1 MAFVANFEEV
11 ELLGALQPIPESI
24 KVDAGPKRKLYI
36 LSRQLFQDVRSSVQ
50 EICDLPESAV
60 RNDKKVLTGPAR
72 VGKSL
77 LLYLCANDC
86 IKSKKWFV
94 VYIGNASGYN
104 GISDVMVAR
113 YILSII
119 HRANEQLAGSS
130 TKLDEILG
138 LIKEGMQD
146 SSKACENLR
155 EFFLRIYDCGVPVF
169 IGIDQWN
176 CLQSNVGITQPLLKS
191 LFDKYNKFRLV
202 WGYSLLAVSSSY
214 GLHKSEMFTDH
225 EVALAE
231 KRLKLLI
238 EQEWLAIVDRYRQHN
253 LIPPETALS
262 NESLHKLTGFVPR
275 LLLTVKLE
283 YEVLKVQGYKEW
295 KDINTFNIS
304 NISRKYFEA
313 KVETV
318 ISRHRE
324 TVDIEFAALVVI
336 NKYDNLMSSSSPW
349 IDSGLFALGPD
360 GLPVP
365 IAADVL
371 TAMYNVVKTQSD
383 QIISIIAN
391 TDAKWVAFELF
402 VKLGFLRNK
411 VMDFPVRRL
420 DGEEEKDLTLSI
432 SMKNHFFQE
441 QDQPLP
447 NKDPL
452 EDTMIV
458 CYEGHPVA
466 DLVIYSG
473 GKLFLVSIT
482 LESYTKHRTSAADVF
497 KIKVGNS
504 GKSVLEYYCEASP
517 YPDLVSLGQ
526 SDKWTEALK
535 DNVKFVF
542 VTIDNTNHN
551 QNSMKNS
558 GAKSVYRI
566 NGELLQK
573 FGNSYN
579 LFLPQN

>member
-24 KVDAGPKRKLYI
+24 KMDLGPERKLNI

-60 RNDKKVLTGPAR
+60 RNDKKVLTGPAG

-94 VYIGNASGYN
+94 VYIGMTSKFH
-104 GISDVMVAR
+104 DMPDELVAR
-113 YILSII
+113 NILTII

-130 TKLDEILG
+130 TKLDEILA
-138 LIKEGMQD
+138 LIKEGKQD

-155 EFFLRIYDCGVPVF
+155 EVFLRIYDCGVPVF

-176 CLQSNVGITQPLLKS
+176 CLQPSGGITQPLLKS
-191 LFDKYNKFRLV
+191 LFDKYNKFELV
-202 WGYSLLAVSSSY
+202 WGYSLLAVSSSFD
-214 GLHKSEMFTDH
+214 LHKSGMFTDY
-225 EVALAE
+225 EAALAE
-231 KRLKLLI
+231 RRLELLA
-238 EQEWLAIVDRYRQHN
+238 EQEWLAIVGNYRQRG
-253 LIPPETALS
+253 LIPPETSLS
-262 NESLHKLTGFVPR
+262 NDSLHKLTGFVPR
-275 LLLTVKLE
+275 LLVSVKLE
-283 YEVLKVQGYKEW
+283 YEELKVKGYKEW
-295 KDINTFNIS
+295 KDINTFNVS
-304 NISRKYFEA
+304 NINRKYFEA

-318 ISRHRE
+318 TSRHRE
-324 TVDIEFAALVVI
+324 TEDIEFAALVVI
-336 NKYDNLMSSSSPW
+336 NKYDNLMSYSSPW

-360 GLPVP
+360 GLPRP

-383 QIISIIAN
+383 QIIFLLAN
-391 TDAKWVAFELF
+391 SYAKWVAFELF
-402 VKLGFLRNK
+402 VKLGFLQNN
-411 VMDFPVRRL
+411 VMDFLVRRL
-420 DGEEEKDLTLSI
+420 DGTEENASTLTINVSQ
-432 SMKNHFFQE
+432 HFLQE
-441 QDQPLP
+441 RDQPLP
-447 NKDPL
+447 NKESL
-452 EDTMIV
+452 KNTMIV
-458 CYEGHPVA
+458 CYKGHPVA

-473 GKLFLVSIT
+473 GKLFLISIF
-482 LESYTKHRTSAADVF
+482 LEAYTKHGTSAADVF

-504 GKSVLEYYCEASP
+504 GKSVLEYYCETSP
-517 YPDLVSLGQ
+517 YPDLVKLGT

-535 DNVKFVF
+535 NNVKFVF
-542 VTIDNTNHN
+542 VTIDNTIHN
-551 QNSMKNS
+551 KNSMKKS

-579 LFLPQN
+579 LFLPQ